1 MDLFDIIPENFFS
14 LLSGKN
20 KRLYLACLIKTFK
33 TYEMGSILGIDKK
46 VIVDELTD
54 YLEHSNLS
62 FLEEDENENDEDSEE
77 AKESKRSL
85 AYFVLRRFEQTGWIY
100 IDVTG
105 DYEEILNFTDVGITM
120 VEAIMNLTPW
130 GSESFEFNPD
140 DWDNSFM
147 EINSNEYNGYIY
159 TIYTLLN
166 NPNGDYGLTISE
178 VYRNTKLLIRALRK
192 LDSRMKDYIE
202 SVVNNTDVHDLI
214 ERLMN
219 YKVELVDNGY
229 KQLKTGDNINKY
241 RLSIVTNLENIESNE
256 AIMYKVT
263 DNYLKRYQ
271 KMEVAY
277 KRAYRDIDE
286 MIDVFNDLDEFV
298 TEIDKK
304 NSKYIDSTIGKI
316 KFLLS
321 EDENIVGKINNI
333 LKYIKYENKNNHIDK
348 AIRTVNDLF
357 KFRENKIYK
366 SEKSLYTPRG
376 KYERVQG
383 AYVDLSRFDLTS
395 DTEDFF
401 KTYENPYNDDAIK
414 DFLYS
419 HLIEGEFRAS
429 DVIGYDTPVDIVIMT
444 LYALIYGSEHNFT
457 LEKLDNYIH
466 NVKFS
471 MHDFLLKEEKEDVR

>member
-20 KRLYLACLIKTFK
+20 KRLYLACLIKSFK
-33 TYEMGSILGIDKK
+33 IYEMGSILGIDKK
-46 VIVDELTD
+46 VVVDELTD
-54 YLEHSNLS
+54 YLEHSDLS
-62 FLEEDENENDEDSEE
+62 FTDEEDVNEDEDEQE

-85 AYFVLRRFEQTGWIY
+85 AYFILRRFEQTGWIY
-100 IDVTG
+100 IDVTS

-130 GSESFEFNPD
+130 ANESFEFNPD
-140 DWDNSFM
+140 EWDDSFI

-166 NPNGDYGLTISE
+166 SDSLDYGLTITE

-202 SVVNNTDVHDLI
+202 SVVNNTDVHNLI

-241 RLSIVTNLENIESNE
+241 RLSIVTNLENIETNE
-256 AIMYKVT
+256 AIMYKVV
-263 DNYLKRYQ
+263 DNYLKRYP

-277 KRAYRDIDE
+277 KRAYKDIDE
-286 MIDVFNDLDEFV
+286 MIDVFNELDAFV

-321 EDENIVGKINNI
+321 EDENIVGKLNNI
-333 LKYIKYENKNNHIDK
+333 LKYIKVENKNNHIDK
-348 AIRTVNDLF
+348 AINKVNDLF
-357 KFRENKIYK
+357 KLRENKMFR

-383 AYVDLSRFDLTS
+383 QYVDLSRFDLTS
-395 DTEDFF
+395 ETEEFL
-401 KTYENPYNDDAIK
+401 KTYENPFNDDAIK

-419 HLIEGEFRAS
+419 HMIEGEFRAS
-429 DVIGYDTPVDIVIMT
+429 DVIHYDTSVDVVVMC
-444 LYALIYGSEHNFT
+444 LYALVYGSENNFELVK
-457 LEKLDNYIH
+457 LENKINH
-466 NVKFS
+466 EKFS
-471 MHDFLLKEEKEDVR
+471 MHDFLLKEEK